1 MSIDKSA
8 QGRMQGIADF
18 VLALRDI
25 CFIAVLPMLFRISFS
40 GPSLEFSNRDQFF
53 QGLAN
58 TGGNVTEQV
67 GTLTLFAVSLMLM
80 AVRGIPLSVVL
91 RIALPLIPFFIIAI
105 LSIGWSDY
113 PSLTLRRAMRLSIE
127 GFTIIIIGVSY
138 ADQPSRLLRLLFYFL
153 LAVVAGNA
161 ITLVL
166 RPSSFTSI
174 GFTGLHPHK
183 LDAGKMLLIAIPV
196 FLLAMFDR
204 NITSQRRLGLAGLII
219 AIMLLPLTRAKT
231 ALVAIPI
238 ATVCAYGS
246 WRAIRTRALNRII
259 APTAIILILAAL
271 ALIATTSGASFI
283 LEKVFGDTTITGRDI
298 IWRFVFDRYRDH
310 EMFGVGYGG
319 LWQTG
324 PELVRRLKDGYRIYV
339 VNQAHNGYLEA
350 LVQTGIVGSV
360 CLFFALALMA
370 LRLLR
375 GMHAVPPHI
384 VGTAALAIYL
394 YIAMLIINLTDTT
407 LFWSNTSLWAFPVL
421 FYAMVEA
428 ARIIAQEHMQQRK
441 RTLAAALRGRS

>member
-310 EMFGVGYGG
+310 EMF
-319 LWQTG
+319 
-324 PELVRRLKDGYRIYV
+324 
-339 VNQAHNGYLEA
+339 
-350 LVQTGIVGSV
+350 
-360 CLFFALALMA
+360 
-370 LRLLR
+370 
-375 GMHAVPPHI
+375 
-384 VGTAALAIYL
+384 
-394 YIAMLIINLTDTT
+394 
-407 LFWSNTSLWAFPVL
+407 
-421 FYAMVEA
+421 
-428 ARIIAQEHMQQRK
+428 
-441 RTLAAALRGRS
+441 